1 MKKLFCSIALFALC
15 AASPAAW
22 AQSPPAYSLPDTEV
36 HTIAAKDLKREYDIH
51 VSLPVSYK
59 TSSRRYPVVFV
70 ADAPYAFP
78 VVRAISKRVGD
89 TGKGL
94 DEMIVVGLG
103 YARGDTAMYG
113 RRRDYTPTATAETGI
128 SSDIPGRPAAFGEA
142 EGFRRFIAAEVFPL
156 IEKKY
161 RADMNRKV
169 FIGHSYGSL
178 LGLQALFTEPAM
190 FDSYILG
197 SPSLW
202 YGKRVMFEREKA
214 YAAAH
219 KDLKAKVYL
228 GVGGLEVARPG
239 DSDDMVADMKQFEK
253 LLKSR
258 RYPGLTIQSRVFA
271 DEDHF
276 TVAPGIATRGLK
288 WLLPPSK

>member
-1 MKKLFCSIALFALC
+1 MKKLVCALALFSLC
-15 AASPAAW
+15 GAAW
-22 AQSPPAYSLPDTEV
+22 AQPAPAYTLPDTEV
-36 HTIAAKDLKREYDIH
+36 HVLAAKDLKRDYEIY
-51 VSLPVSYK
+51 VSLPLSYK
-59 TSSRRYPVVFV
+59 TSTRRYPVVFV

-78 VVRAISKRVGD
+78 LVRAISKRVGD

-94 DEMIVVGLG
+94 EEMIVVGLG
-103 YARGDTAMYG
+103 YAKGDTANYG
-113 RRRDYTPTATAETGI
+113 RRRDYTPTPSADTTLT
-128 SSDIPGRPAAFGEA
+128 SDMPGRPLAFGEA
-142 EGFRRFIAAEVFPL
+142 EGFRRFIAAEVFPF

-161 RADMNRKV
+161 RADMGRKV

-190 FDSYILG
+190 FDTYILG

-202 YGKRVMFEREKA
+202 YGKRVMFQREQE
-214 YAAAH
+214 YAAKH
-219 KDLKAKVYL
+219 KDLKAKVYF
-228 GVGGLEVARPG
+228 GVGSLEGPKPG
-239 DSDDMVADMKQFEK
+239 DSDDMVGDMKAFEK

-258 RYPGLTIQSRVFA
+258 RYPGLQIQSRVFA

-288 WLLPPSK
+288 WSLPAR